1 MARKYRHAW
10 GVGRHL
16 LGSQIFDYW
25 RDPWG
30 QKHEHYADGDLFDVR
45 QPPGYHIL
53 DRAGLYQW
61 GPDLPDDF
69 IDARLTPRRLVS
81 ILKTAMTDRPRL
93 KKMLA
98 LKGKR
103 VEARAFLAMI
113 AETSCPER
121 RKNTQMAVKNLSDIM
136 AIEATPLIERGLPE
150 STYAALVASA
160 KRTPDRAALTF
171 FLSADGLDE
180 THVWTYADLISDV
193 TRAANVLASLGVATH
208 RPVAIVLPNL
218 PETHFAIWGGEAAG
232 AALVINPMLEPKQIG
247 ALMRSARASV
257 LVTLTPALNPKAWPS
272 LAAELALLPDLTTI
286 AVVDMAGYL
295 ASEKREASGVSIR
308 APVSNADLK
317 VVNFRDAMRQQPSDR
332 LIAGRNI
339 RAGDIS
345 SYVCTGGTTGAP
357 KIAMR
362 THRNEVFDAWA
373 ALQLLEGDGSARAIL
388 CGLPLFH
395 VNGQLVTG
403 LQPWMRGDH
412 VVLATPEGYRGK
424 NVIARFWEIVARF
437 RVSTFSG
444 VPTLYAATLDTPI
457 GDNDLSSLKF
467 AICGAAPMPLALIR
481 AFESRTGVKIV
492 EGYGLTEGGCVSS
505 LNPLHGETFPGSIGL
520 PIPYQH
526 MAPVILDADGRFERM
541 AEPDEIGVI
550 AINGPNVFS
559 GYLDPRHNKGLWIDI
574 EGQRWLNTGDLGRK
588 DSQGLLLAGR
598 AREGAHYPRRAQ
610 HRSEDHRGCFAEA
623 SGGRNGR
630 GGRKPRLLRRRV
642 ASCLCSIEARA
653 RRDRGGTHGA
663 CRPDH
668 SGEGGGPQTR
678 EDFVGLAN
686 DRGGEAFQARAGR
699 T

>member
-1 MARKYRHAW
+1 
-10 GVGRHL
+10 
-16 LGSQIFDYW
+16 
-25 RDPWG
+25 
-30 QKHEHYADGDLFDVR
+30 
-45 QPPGYHIL
+45 
-53 DRAGLYQW
+53 
-61 GPDLPDDF
+61 
-69 IDARLTPRRLVS
+69 
-81 ILKTAMTDRPRL
+81 
-93 KKMLA
+93 
-98 LKGKR
+98 
-103 VEARAFLAMI
+103 MI
-113 AETSCPER
+113 AEMSCPER

-257 LVTLTPALNPKAWPS
+257 LVTLYPALNPKTWPS
-272 LAAELALLPDLTTI
+272 LAAELASLPDLTTI
-286 AVVDMAGYL
+286 AVVDMADYL
-295 ASEKREASGVSIR
+295 AGEKREASGVSIR

-437 RVSTFSG
+437 RVSTFSA
-444 VPTLYAATLDTPI
+444 VPTLYAAILDTPI

-541 AEPDEIGVI
+541 AAPDEIGVI

-588 DSQGLLLAGR
+588 DAKGYFWLAGR
-598 AREGAHYPRRAQ
+598 KKELIIRGGHNIDPKIIEDALQRHPAVAMVAAVGSPDCYAGELPVAYVQLKPGLVVTEAELMEHAARTIPEKAAVPKRVKISPALPTTAVGKLFKPALVEREIEETIRAEAKKAGAKLASIRIERDP
-610 HRSEDHRGCFAEA
+610 HRGLRAVVA
-623 SGGRNGR
+623 AAAGGDA
-630 GGRKPRLLRRRV
+630 LREV
-642 ASCLCSIEARA
+642 L
-653 RRDRGGTHGA
+653 DRYAFKSDVFTAGLSDGPSATH
-663 CRPDH
+663 D
-668 SGEGGGPQTR
+668 GP
-678 EDFVGLAN
+678 
-686 DRGGEAFQARAGR
+686 
-699 T
+699 